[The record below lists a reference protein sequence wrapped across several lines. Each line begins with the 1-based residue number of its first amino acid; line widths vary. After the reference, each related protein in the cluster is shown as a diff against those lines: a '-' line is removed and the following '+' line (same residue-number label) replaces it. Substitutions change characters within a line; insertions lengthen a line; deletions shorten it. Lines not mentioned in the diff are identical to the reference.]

1 MYNKRHTV
9 HEFGTIVN
17 NKNIKQVKNK
27 KKLLGKFYAY
37 KLGTILQFWLRLE
50 HYYAYAKAG

>member
-37 KLGTILQFWLRLE
+37 KLGTILQF
-50 HYYAYAKAG
+50 